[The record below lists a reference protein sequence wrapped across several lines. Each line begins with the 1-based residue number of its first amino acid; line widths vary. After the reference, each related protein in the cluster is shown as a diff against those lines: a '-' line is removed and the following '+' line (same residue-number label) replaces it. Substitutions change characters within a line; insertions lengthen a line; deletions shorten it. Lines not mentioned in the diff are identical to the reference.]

1 MVFNLTFN
9 DEERLMKYSKAN
21 LIFTSLAI
29 SVATQAAKPHPKVVY
44 GEDDRVEVYE
54 STPELQKIAKSTAA
68 MVEVSSIM
76 PISGVLRGTNPTAFN
91 LPQST
96 LGQDYNLCPTERF
109 FSQPDPA
116 MCSGFLV
123 GPDLLVTAGHCAD
136 SADFCETYS
145 WVFGFEVDPLTQK
158 AGLNLPA
165 ENVYNCKKVINQN
178 LNDFS
183 MHDHALIQLDR
194 VVVGR
199 EPLKFRSQGKINVE
213 HEIAV
218 IGHPSGLPTKIAD
231 GAFVRESVHPNFFV
245 ANLDTFQ
252 GNSGSIV
259 VNLNDYTIEG
269 ILVRGERDYRT
280 EYTAGGACRAV
291 NVCREDNCR
300 GEDVTRITTIL
311 ELEMRDKLIQG
322 ISKGEIAV
330 VKSYLEQKGFVDMY
344 DNSRES
350 LLFKAVQAGQQEIVD
365 LLLEK
370 GADANHVSLDLK
382 SPLHAAVMSADSL
395 ETMEKLMLKGSAVN
409 KKDKNG
415 VTPLM
420 IALENLKTNE
430 AELLLKNA
438 ASLEGVMINGESP
451 LIHAIKGQSIN
462 LVKLL
467 IDNGVDVL
475 SRSSLGQSALE
486 LALKSKQAE
495 AMKILISKGANVSE
509 IVGGESLLAQ
519 ATLIDLDLAQI
530 LVDGGADI
538 NGSYSSG
545 LGFLVKGIKE
555 KDLKLVS
562 FALKNKVDLT
572 QSINGV
578 SAMELSLKSKDLT
591 IAKMLIAAGANVK
604 IIGSTGEGLLAQAVR
619 SNDLE
624 KVKLLLAQGV
634 SVDQLTARKES
645 VIFQAIRN
653 HNLEMTKLLVENKA
667 NLDLR
672 SLEGFKVKKLAR
684 KLGDKPIKKY
694 LRKFLFKRAVE
705 NYEKSL
711 QGMTAIPNIL

>member
-1 MVFNLTFN
+1 
-9 DEERLMKYSKAN
+9 MKYSKAN

-199 EPLKFRSQGKINVE
+199 APLKFRSQGKINVE

-350 LLFKAVQAGQQEIVD
+350 LLFKAVQAGQQGIVD

-451 LIHAIKGQSIN
+451 LIYALKGQSIN

-475 SRSSLGQSALE
+475 IRSSLGQSALE

-653 HNLEMTKLLVENKA
+653 HNLEMTKFLVENKA

-711 QGMTAIPNIL
+711 QGMSGIPNIL